1 MFGRLNI
8 WKVNL
13 IVGTGVLH
21 NDGNVGYDGRVAS
34 LAVKGAGHWRCQPLY
49 PRSEAQ
55 GERPLVDA
63 ARVGDE
69 GAIAELYNKYFP
81 RVYRYMLVRTG
92 NVGDAEDLTE
102 EVFIRALGALE
113 RFEWRQVPF
122 SAWLF
127 RIAHNAIVSHQRRDG
142 ARGRLS
148 PLSPSLPVNTQG
160 PEEAVEARLALDE
173 VMEATR
179 NLPDAQRR
187 VIALRFGAGLSV
199 AETARALGKTGGNV
213 KVIQHKAIVKLRE
226 LLVEKKPEGHEE
238 KA

>member
-1 MFGRLNI
+1 M
-8 WKVNL
+8 
-13 IVGTGVLH
+13 
-21 NDGNVGYDGRVAS
+21 GYDGGVAS
-34 LAVKGAGHWRCQPLY
+34 LAVKGGGCRRDDRLY
-49 PRSEAQ
+49 PGFEAQ
-55 GERPLVDA
+55 GERLLVDA

-69 GAIAELYNKYFP
+69 KAIAELYNKYFP

-102 EVFIRALGALE
+102 EVFIRVLDALE
-113 RFEWRQVPF
+113 RFEWREVPF

-127 RIAHNAIVSHQRRDG
+127 RIAHNAVVSHQRRDG
-142 ARGRLS
+142 ARGRVS
-148 PLSPSLPVNTQG
+148 PLSPSLPVGTQG

-199 AETARALGKTGGNV
+199 AETARALGKSGGNV

-226 LLVEKKPEGHEE
+226 LLMDRGPDGYEQKH
-238 KA
+238 